1 LVDRCFDSGVWARH
15 DVGDCCGFDLFSGTK
30 TLRWASNFPA
40 SVMTDDQTLITECL
54 AGRKAAFGELVSRHQ
69 DRLFNTLLRFL
80 GNAEDAR
87 DVLQEALLNAYLAL
101 EKFKGDSQ
109 LYTWLYRIA
118 MNTAMTHKRK
128 ERVALSKR
136 VSRADAAEE
145 PADQSAYNRPESNML
160 RTEEGER
167 LQNALGKLSPEH
179 RLVLILKDMDGQKYE
194 AMAEALDVPIG
205 TVRSRLHRARLE
217 LRELLE
223 GDEDI

>member
-1 LVDRCFDSGVWARH
+1 
-15 DVGDCCGFDLFSGTK
+15 
-30 TLRWASNFPA
+30 
-40 SVMTDDQTLITECL
+40 M
-54 AGRKAAFGELVSRHQ
+54 AGRTAAFGELVSRYQ

-87 DVLQEALLNAYLAL
+87 DVLQEAFLNAYLAL
-101 EKFKGDSQ
+101 ENFKGDSQ

-136 VSRADAAEE
+136 VNRGESADE

-160 RTEEGER
+160 RSEEGQR
-167 LQNALGKLSPEH
+167 VQIALGKLSPEH

-194 AMAEALDVPIG
+194 EMAENLGVPIG

-223 GDEDI
+223 RDDEN